1 MAAAARC
8 RSLALTLLLAFS
20 VVVAAAAADDGE
32 AALKHLHFYFHE
44 IDAGAPNATV
54 ANVASLH
61 RNGSKLGDVAVFDCP
76 LREGPDPAS
85 RLIGRGRP
93 SACTHRW
100 TAPPP
105 PRPSSSSSPPASTPA
120 ARWRRRACTTPRVG
134 PRSAASWAAPV
145 RVAQRNPAQPA
156 VHTSRCLTGLGP
168 QSPTT
173 TKASGLTQ
181 PKRLAL

>member
-61 RNGSKLGDVAVFDCP
+61 RNGSKLGDVAVA
-76 LREGPDPAS
+76 GPGVAAHRPGQALGVHTSLDGATASAAIVFVFSSGEYAGSTLATQGVYNTSGGPAERSIVGGTS
-85 RLIGRGRP
+85 R
-93 SACTHRW
+93 CTHE
-100 TAPPP
+100 PVPN
-105 PRPSSSSSPPASTPA
+105 RPSSVVSSTD
-120 ARWRRRACTTPRVG
+120 
-134 PRSAASWAAPV
+134 
-145 RVAQRNPAQPA
+145 
-156 VHTSRCLTGLGP
+156 TSYVVVFDLYFT
-168 QSPTT
+168 
-173 TKASGLTQ
+173 
-181 PKRLAL
+181 LAY